1 MKEIKLGQRSGKN
14 AQIIEWQKLIIENQ
28 AKEIEELKNHKKH
41 LNEII
46 TKQANQIEKLLEK
59 KL

>member
-1 MKEIKLGQRSGKN
+1 MEEIKAK
-14 AQIIEWQKLIIENQ
+14 IKIEKQ
-28 AKEIEELKNHKKH
+28 AKEIEELKKHKKH